1 MKPVIYGWKRREI
14 SNEIKNERKKLN
26 GTLRVNIPGIV
37 PNSTLTELHLNQQY
51 LSSNLFKEMLFD
63 FYLKSWFV
71 FSLKI
76 KFKL

>member
-14 SNEIKNERKKLN
+14 SNEIKNESKKLN

-37 PNSTLTELHLNQQY
+37 PNSTLTELHLNQQD

-63 FYLKSWFV
+63 FYLQNFYLIRV
-71 FSLKI
+71 
-76 KFKL
+76 